1 MIKQLFMLAILG
13 VAIYM
18 LWLLFSIAPTEV
30 LIFVGVLLTI
40 LIIYWGVKADEGA
53 TE

>member
-1 MIKQLFMLAILG
+1 MIKQLFMLAVLG
-13 VAIYM
+13 LVIYM
-18 LWLLFSIAPTEV
+18 LWLLFSIAPVEV

-40 LIIYWGVKADEGA
+40 LIIYWGVKADEGS